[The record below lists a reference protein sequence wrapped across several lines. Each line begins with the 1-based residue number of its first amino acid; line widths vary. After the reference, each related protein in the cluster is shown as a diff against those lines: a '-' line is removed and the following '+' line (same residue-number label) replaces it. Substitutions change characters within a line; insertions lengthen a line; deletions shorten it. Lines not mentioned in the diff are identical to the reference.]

1 MPKLQEKIQTE
12 SLEDSTLEDLV
23 SKVKAVAKGPQ
34 RELFAKIVD
43 NFFEEIEEEYFSPE
57 DLADIQ
63 EGLEEIKRGEYL
75 SWEECKRKHG
85 L

>member
-43 NFFEEIEEEYFSPE
+43 NFFEEI
-57 DLADIQ
+57 
-63 EGLEEIKRGEYL
+63 
-75 SWEECKRKHG
+75 
-85 L
+85 